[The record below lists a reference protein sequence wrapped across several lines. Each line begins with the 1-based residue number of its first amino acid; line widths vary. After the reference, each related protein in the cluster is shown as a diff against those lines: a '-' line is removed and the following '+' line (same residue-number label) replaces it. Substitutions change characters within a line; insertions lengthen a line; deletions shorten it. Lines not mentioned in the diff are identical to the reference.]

1 MCTNAYA
8 GDLWPGLR
16 HTVIAP
22 NSYQIATE
30 PLSDNIRKSILPFG
44 QVSSDAR
51 KLLLYFRLDDRGRF
65 LLGGRGPF
73 REPRD
78 DGDWQHLPEELPI
91 VVTPILNGEADVVI
105 GSRYL
110 EKTSDVPLQRIPGLP
125 LDSRSSGN
133 ARPY

>member
-1 MCTNAYA
+1 MCTNGYA
-8 GDLWPGLR
+8 DDLWPGVR
-16 HTVIAP
+16 RSVIAP

-51 KLLLYFRLDDRGRF
+51 KLLLYFRLDDRGRL

-78 DGDWQHLPEELPI
+78 AGDW
-91 VVTPILNGEADVVI
+91 AA
-105 GSRYL
+105 
-110 EKTSDVPLQRIPGLP
+110 
-125 LDSRSSGN
+125 SRSDAAAAVPAGCGC
-133 ARPY
+133 ARSTTAGAAALRSRAISCPICTSPRRDC